1 MLLIPPGVGLPA
13 DRFVIHEAAN
23 HSRCFP
29 LPVAGLAIASHTS
42 RAGDRRQ
49 GNNPCNGKVRHTLV
63 TAEIARTATISEWRR
78 QL

>member
-1 MLLIPPGVGLPA
+1 MLLIQPGAGVPA
-13 DRFVIHEAAN
+13 ERHVIHEAIN

-42 RAGDRRQ
+42 WAGDRSQ